1 MKNNEIIAIKKVK
14 IEDDNKDG
22 LPISSLREITLL
34 KNLNHPNIVKLNEIM
49 VGRRLD
55 DVNLVME
62 FCDQVSKRFIF
73 CLFSEY

>member
-1 MKNNEIIAIKKVK
+1 LKNNEIIAIKKVK